1 MSDWSGSAESFGVW
15 SLQPFFESLSRWSC
29 SWERDQIAPLRLGE
43 ASLYPCSLSKVST
56 TTHSSVLPL
65 RLKPSRT
72 PADNLKQP
80 WPCPARRSDCRLLRK
95 KGNAEK
101 CLCDWL
107 YNAVTGTVMVIMAY
121 MFVCFTTKP
130 FTFRHRRLVASETS
144 DWWKAKVQM
153 RSLKKTMSN
162 SKGHYLG
169 WVYGVLCCTWYDSIQ
184 LLACLFPSE
193 HLPEACC
200 LCSTVDWNTWH
211 SSALNAKRTTDFI
224 FTTRGGK
231 KQTFL
236 QLKKSFFLPHSWHLC
251 SKTCFILLSM
261 LWLKLSLFVTSIAS
275 VSSLPILREHT
286 ATLVSSD
293 MLAFSFHFSLSHV
306 EAATQGSTSRLSALD
321 QRWDGTQVADLCQV
335 ASMCFNRS
343 RVVVVFYMMSRPAV
357 TLHSHWPLLHW
368 SSDYAM
374 ILWSLLFCVP
384 RMPHV
389 SPWACIFEH
398 IWNPLNRLSI
408 QFWMLFVVKL
418 QCIFCILPCS
428 TDGILNFC
436 CTEITF
442 WARFILCQ
450 VRYIKLLASRRCFTF
465 SISCTSRTFTSR
477 VTKRIYQFSDKL
489 LA

>member
-1 MSDWSGSAESFGVW
+1 MIETIPVCNLHCIRLFTPNSPWTHCNTGIVRHVGLQL
-15 SLQPFFESLSRWSC
+15 SLQFE
-29 SWERDQIAPLRLGE
+29 P
-43 ASLYPCSLSKVST
+43 
-56 TTHSSVLPL
+56 
-65 RLKPSRT
+65 
-72 PADNLKQP
+72 
-80 WPCPARRSDCRLLRK
+80 RRS
-95 KGNAEK
+95 
-101 CLCDWL
+101 CDS
-107 YNAVTGTVMVIMAY
+107 G
-121 MFVCFTTKP
+121 
-130 FTFRHRRLVASETS
+130 
-144 DWWKAKVQM
+144 
-153 RSLKKTMSN
+153 
-162 SKGHYLG
+162 
-169 WVYGVLCCTWYDSIQ
+169 
-184 LLACLFPSE
+184 
-193 HLPEACC
+193 
-200 LCSTVDWNTWH
+200 
-211 SSALNAKRTTDFI
+211 
-224 FTTRGGK
+224 
-231 KQTFL
+231 
-236 QLKKSFFLPHSWHLC
+236 
-251 SKTCFILLSM
+251 
-261 LWLKLSLFVTSIAS
+261 
-275 VSSLPILREHT
+275 
-286 ATLVSSD
+286 
-293 MLAFSFHFSLSHV
+293 
-306 EAATQGSTSRLSALD
+306 RLSALD
-321 QRWDGTQVADLCQV
+321 QHWDGTQVANLCQV

-368 SSDYAM
+368 SSDYIM

-465 SISCTSRTFTSR
+465 SISRASRTFTSR

>member
-1 MSDWSGSAESFGVW
+1 MS
-15 SLQPFFESLSRWSC
+15 
-29 SWERDQIAPLRLGE
+29 
-43 ASLYPCSLSKVST
+43 Y
-56 TTHSSVLPL
+56 
-65 RLKPSRT
+65 
-72 PADNLKQP
+72 
-80 WPCPARRSDCRLLRK
+80 
-95 KGNAEK
+95 
-101 CLCDWL
+101 
-107 YNAVTGTVMVIMAY
+107 
-121 MFVCFTTKP
+121 
-130 FTFRHRRLVASETS
+130 
-144 DWWKAKVQM
+144 
-153 RSLKKTMSN
+153 

-211 SSALNAKRTTDFI
+211 SSALNAKHTTDFI

-321 QRWDGTQVADLCQV
+321 QHWDGTQVANLCQV

-343 RVVVVFYMMSRPAV
+343 RVCCCFFFTMSRPAV

-368 SSDYAM
+368 SSDYIM

-389 SPWACIFEH
+389 SPWACIF
-398 IWNPLNRLSI
+398 WTYMKSSQQN
-408 QFWMLFVVKL
+408 FY
-418 QCIFCILPCS
+418 
-428 TDGILNFC
+428 TILNAIC
-436 CTEITF
+436 
-442 WARFILCQ
+442 CQ
-450 VRYIKLLASRRCFTF
+450 VTMYFLYIAM
-465 SISCTSRTFTSR
+465 
-477 VTKRIYQFSDKL
+477 
-489 LA
+489 